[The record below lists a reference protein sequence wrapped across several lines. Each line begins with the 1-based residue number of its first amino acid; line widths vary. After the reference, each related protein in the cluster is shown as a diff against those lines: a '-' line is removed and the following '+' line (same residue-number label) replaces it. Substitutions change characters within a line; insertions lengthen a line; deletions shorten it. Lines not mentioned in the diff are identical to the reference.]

1 MGHLDTGPQRK
12 EYPARVMFEF
22 MQMIE
27 EAINNLDRN
36 NFNQRISGDD
46 ILSSQSVSMNKLA
59 WKEFIVFP
67 VSAVPVYTTISTAGV
82 NIGPYFAWDPAK
94 FPGGSWYL
102 EGSIAVA
109 NAAAIATLTLK
120 GTADVGTVT
129 TSEISLTRVRTV
141 AALAMPS
148 QAQNL
153 WFNLKTNNAS
163 YAAQFAGA
171 CLIYVP

>member
-12 EYPARVMFEF
+12 EYPARVVFEF
-22 MQMIE
+22 LQMIE

-36 NFNQRISGDD
+36 NFPYKVSGDD
-46 ILSSQSVSMNKLA
+46 ILNLRSISMNRLA
-59 WKEFIVFP
+59 WREFVVFP
-67 VSAVPVYTTISTAGV
+67 VSAVPVYTTVSTTGV

-120 GTADVGTVT
+120 GTADIGTVT
-129 TSEISLTRVRTV
+129 TSSTSLTRVRT
-141 AALAMPS
+141 AAPLAMPTE
-148 QAQNL
+148 AQNL
-153 WFNLKTNNAS
+153 WFNFKTNNAS